1 VKVLLVT
8 TQGGH
13 LAQLAALR
21 PWWSQHDRRWVS
33 APTADA
39 RSKLADE
46 PVVWAAHP
54 TTRNLPNLAR
64 NLLIARRVLR
74 DFRPDV
80 VVSAGAGVAV
90 PFFWL
95 AKTVAAKTVFIE
107 VIDRIDTR
115 TLSGRLC
122 YPVSDLFLVQWEE
135 QRALW
140 PKSKLVGQ
148 LL

>member
-1 VKVLLVT
+1 MKVLLVT

-13 LAQLAALR
+13 LAQLMTLR
-21 PWWSQHDRRWVS
+21 PWWSEHERLWVS

-39 RSKLADE
+39 QYKLAGEDI
-46 PVVWAAHP
+46 VWAAHP

-64 NLLIARRVLR
+64 NFRIARRVLR
-74 DFRPDV
+74 EFRPDV

-95 AKTVAAKTVFIE
+95 ARTVGAKTVFIE
-107 VIDRIDTR
+107 VLDRIDTR
-115 TLSGRLC
+115 TMTGRLC
-122 YPVSDLFLVQWEE
+122 YPRTDLFLVQWAE
-135 QRALW
+135 QKLLW
-140 PKSKLVGQ
+140 PKAELVGQ